1 VKVVVAFTI
10 DAVNTLFNANDAVVA
25 NEADTADPVAT
36 VKLNVEPSPFV
47 NVNMLALTLP
57 VTIKLPVFTVTAEPV
72 ATTTL
77 NVELSPLVKVI
88 VLLVALAVTS
98 KDAVLTVT
106 PAFNA

>member
-1 VKVVVAFTI
+1 VKVVVASTI
-10 DAVNTLFNANDAVVA
+10 DAVTNK
-25 NEADTADPVAT
+25 E
-36 VKLNVEPSPFV
+36 
-47 NVNMLALTLP
+47 
-57 VTIKLPVFTVTAEPV
+57 PVFTVTADPV

-106 PAFNA
+106 PAFNANDAVKA